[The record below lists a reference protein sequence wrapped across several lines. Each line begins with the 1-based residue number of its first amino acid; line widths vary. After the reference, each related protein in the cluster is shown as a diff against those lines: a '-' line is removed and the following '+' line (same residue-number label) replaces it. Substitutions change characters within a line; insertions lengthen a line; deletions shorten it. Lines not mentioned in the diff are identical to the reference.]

1 MASDAPC
8 IGYGALF
15 DLDGVLIN
23 TEPEYTRIWNEIDAR
38 FPTGV
43 EGFALKI
50 KGTTLPD
57 IMARYY
63 PDPDTD
69 AEVRVMLAE
78 REEAMP
84 YPLFDGVLDF
94 LQALAREGIPA
105 AIVTSSG
112 DVKMQRLFGMYPG
125 FRDFFGA
132 VVTDSMVTHSKPH
145 PEGYLLGAAMLGVPS
160 ERCVVF
166 EDSFNGL
173 RAGRA
178 AGGRVVALATSIPRN
193 SLAGLADEIIDSFVT
208 YSPEKMKA
216 LFR

>member
-1 MASDAPC
+1 MAFDEPGATF
-8 IGYGALF
+8 GALF

-57 IMARYY
+57 IMSRYY
-63 PDPDTD
+63 PDPAVD

-78 REEAMP
+78 SEEAMP
-84 YPLFDGVLDF
+84 YPLFEGVLPF
-94 LQALAREGIPA
+94 LEALQEAGIPA

-112 DVKMQRLFGMYPG
+112 DAKMERLFGMYDG
-125 FRDFFGA
+125 FRDLFGA
-132 VVTDSMVTHSKPH
+132 VVTDSMVTRSKPD
-145 PEGYLLGAAMLGVPS
+145 PEGYRLGATLIGVPS

-178 AGGRVVALATSIPRN
+178 AGGKVVALATSNPRD
-193 SLAGLADEIIDSFVT
+193 SLTDLADDIIDSFT
-208 YSPEKMKA
+208 DYSVEMMKA

>member
-1 MASDAPC
+1 MAYDAS
-8 IGYGALF
+8 GALFGALF

-63 PDPDTD
+63 PDPDID

-84 YPLFDGVLDF
+84 YPLFDGVVDF
-94 LQALAREGIPA
+94 LEALADEGIPA

-112 DVKMQRLFGMYPG
+112 DVKMERLFGMYPG
-125 FRDFFGA
+125 FRNYFGA

-145 PEGYLLGAAMLGVPS
+145 PEGYRLGASMIGVPS

-178 AGGRVVALATSIPRN
+178 AGGHVVALATSNPRE
-193 SLAGLADEIIDSFVT
+193 SLADLADEIIDTFST
-208 YSPEKMKA
+208 YTTANLKA